1 MFTANFY
8 TSTADA
14 RQRDK
19 SNDITLIAAGVPI
32 TPTAALDTLS
42 PALVVDYNA
51 ALINANYIYIPA
63 FNRYYFAA
71 PPIIDVGKRMTFSC
85 TVDVLSSVA
94 EMLGNIDATIVR
106 SESVGA
112 PTYIPDS
119 KLPINPVAYDTLSQV
134 FPVSI
139 GNHNDFVLI
148 TIGGAINETE

>member
-19 SNDITLIAAGVPI
+19 TNDITLIAAAVPI

-51 ALINANYIYIPA
+51 SLLNANYIYIPA

-71 PPIIDVGKRMTFSC
+71 PPVIDVGKRMTFSC

-94 EMLGNIDATIVR
+94 DILGNVDATIVR

-112 PTYIPDS
+112 PTYIPDN
-119 KLPINPVAYDTLSQV
+119 KLPIDPVRVDMEAIKFSTTPFIGDGHSYILTTL
-134 FPVSI
+134 
-139 GNHNDFVLI
+139 
-148 TIGGAINETE
+148 GGGTT

>member
-8 TSTADA
+8 TSTADS

-19 SNDITLIAAGVPI
+19 SNDIALIASAVPI

-42 PALVVDYNA
+42 PALIVDYNA
-51 ALINANYIYIPA
+51 SLINANYIYIPA

-71 PPIIDVGKRMTFSC
+71 PPVIDVGKRMTFNC
-85 TVDVLSSVA
+85 TVDILSSVA
-94 EMLGNIDATIVR
+94 DLLGNIDASIVR

-119 KLPINPVAYDTLSQV
+119 KLPINPTVVDLESIKFNSTPFIGDGNSYILTTL
-134 FPVSI
+134 
-139 GNHNDFVLI
+139 
-148 TIGGAINETE
+148 GGGTP

>member
-8 TSTADA
+8 SSTADA

-42 PALVVDYNA
+42 PALIVDYNA
-51 ALINANYIYIPA
+51 ALLNANYIYIPA

-85 TVDVLSSVA
+85 TVDVLSSVSD
-94 EMLGNIDATIVR
+94 MLGNIDATIVR

-112 PTYIPDS
+112 PTYIPDN
-119 KLPINPVAYDTLSQV
+119 KLPINPVQIDLESIKFSYSPFVGAGRSYILTTL
-134 FPVSI
+134 
-139 GNHNDFVLI
+139 
-148 TIGGAINETE
+148 GGGTE